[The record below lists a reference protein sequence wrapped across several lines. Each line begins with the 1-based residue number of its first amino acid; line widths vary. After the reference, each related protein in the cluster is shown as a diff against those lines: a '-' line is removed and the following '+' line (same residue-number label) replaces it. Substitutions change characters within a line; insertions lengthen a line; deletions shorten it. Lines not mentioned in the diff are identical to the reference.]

1 MTVLWQLVHY
11 TFAITFVCTRPNG
24 TKPFDINPN
33 GIEDL
38 RITQVCKWISCN
50 IYSKSI

>member
-1 MTVLWQLVHY
+1 MTVLWY
-11 TFAITFVCTRPNG
+11 YFTFAITFVCTRPNG

-38 RITQVCKWISCN
+38 RITQVCKNSDFL
-50 IYSKSI
+50 